1 MPKLSEYLKT
11 ILRGRKRRPP
21 TPHEVA
27 ELRRA
32 FQTRYHH
39 FKLLLNANNKALE
52 IMGDMEQTL
61 TGSQPFG
68 MSFVKS
74 ASTAVSVSVMQI
86 IRNLQALVPG
96 RYSQLSDRFKEIQ
109 EQINSVLLS
118 KKVPRGSRLVV
129 PLEEVDK
136 NMADEVGSKMA
147 NLGEIL
153 SHMQLSVPAGFVIS
167 SAAYETFMEHNDLQ
181 AEIDRLLQAT
191 HVEHVDQLH
200 ALSAAVKQLV
210 IGSQVPP
217 GLEQA
222 ITKAYGR
229 LESQVGKG
237 VRVSMRSS
245 ALGEDIAG
253 TSFAGQYQSQLNIS
267 ADNLVQAYK
276 EIVASKYTLQAIHY
290 RFNRGIRDE
299 DVAMCVGCMAMVDAV
314 AGGVMY
320 SSNPV
325 VPQEDSVVINSVWG
339 LPKAVVDGS
348 ARSDLFVVSREKALK
363 LLRREIQVKDR
374 KLVCDAEEGLSRVSV
389 AEPQSINASL
399 TDDQVLQ
406 LAAMALG
413 LEAHY
418 GSPQDIEWAIAPDQ
432 TIYVLQCRPLMSIKD
447 GQEWRQRLARRAA
460 SEPALLAG
468 GVTASPGAASGPVFR
483 VRRNADILRFPSS
496 AILVAAQPLPGWASL
511 LSRASAVVTE
521 QGGVAGH
528 LASVARE
535 FGLPALFGIAG
546 ALEALKDGA
555 VVTVDADGCR
565 VLEGRVES
573 LLGSRAP
580 RTNLMQGSP
589 VYEALQGVSKHVL
602 PLNLLD
608 PDAPEF
614 KPDRCRTFHDIT
626 RYAHEKAVEEMFRFG
641 KEQHFPERASKQ
653 LICNVPMQLWV
664 INLDDGF
671 REEVHG
677 RYVELSN
684 ITSIPMLALW
694 EGMTA
699 IPWQGPPP
707 LDVRG
712 LLSVMFEATVNP
724 NLNPGSD
731 TSYTD
736 RNYFMISRNFCSLQS
751 RFGFHFSTVETLAG
765 ERSLENYISF
775 QFMGGAADYQR
786 KHIRAVF
793 IGSILEEQ
801 GFRVEVKG
809 DALVARVEGYE
820 EEVMKEKLRVLGYL
834 IIHTR
839 QLDMIMSDGASIN
852 SCRERI
858 VNDLKALSRIP
869 DSSPNNSVASVH

>member
-11 ILRGRKRRPP
+11 ILRGRKRPPP
-21 TPHEVA
+21 TPQEVA

-86 IRNLQALVPG
+86 IRNLQALAPG
-96 RYSQLSDRFKEIQ
+96 RYDQLSDRFKEIQ

-136 NMADEVGSKMA
+136 DMADEVGSKMA

-153 SHMQLSVPAGFVIS
+153 SHMKLSVPAGFVIAA
-167 SAAYETFMEHNDLQ
+167 AAYESFMEHNDLQ

-191 HVEHVDQLH
+191 HVEQADQLH
-200 ALSAAVKQLV
+200 ALSAAIKQLV
-210 IGSQVPP
+210 IGSEIPAD
-217 GLEQA
+217 LAQA
-222 ITKAYGR
+222 IMEAYGR
-229 LESQVGKG
+229 LELQIGKG

-253 TSFAGQYQSQLNIS
+253 TSFAGQYQSQLNVN

-299 DVAMCVGCMAMVDAV
+299 DVAMCVGCMAMINAV

-320 SSNPV
+320 SRNPV
-325 VPQEDSVVINSVWG
+325 APQEDSIVINSVWG

-348 ARSDLFVVSREKALK
+348 ARSDLFVVSREALK

-374 KLVCDAEEGLSRVSV
+374 KLVCDTEEGLSRMSV
-389 AEPQSINASL
+389 AEPQSTNPSL
-399 TDDQVLQ
+399 TDDQVLK
-406 LAAMALG
+406 LAAMALS

-432 TIYVLQCRPLMSIKD
+432 TIYILQCRPLTSVKD
-447 GQEWRQRLARRAA
+447 EQKWRQRLATRAA
-460 SEPALLAG
+460 SEPALLTG
-468 GVTASPGAASGPVFR
+468 GVTASPGAASGPVFA
-483 VRRNADILRFPSS
+483 VRRNADILRFPSG
-496 AILVAAQPLPGWASL
+496 AILVAAQPLPAWASL
-511 LSRASAVVTE
+511 LGRAGAVVTE
-521 QGGVAGH
+521 QGSITGH

-535 FGLPALFGIAG
+535 FGLPALFGVAG
-546 ALEALKDGA
+546 ALETLKDGT
-555 VVTVDADGCR
+555 VITVDADGGR

-589 VYEALQGVSKHVL
+589 VYEALQGVSRHVV

-626 RYAHEKAVEEMFRFG
+626 RYAHEKSVEEMFRFG
-641 KEQHFPERASKQ
+641 KEQHFPQRASKQ
-653 LICNVPMQLWV
+653 LVCNVPMQLWV

-731 TSYTD
+731 TTYTD

-751 RFGFHFSTVETLAG
+751 RFGFHFSTVETLAS
-765 ERSLENYISF
+765 ERRLENYVSF

-786 KHIRAVF
+786 RHSRAVF

-809 DALVARVEGYE
+809 DALFARLESHE
-820 EEVMKEKLRVLGYL
+820 EEVMKGKLKVLGYL

-839 QLDMIMSDGASIN
+839 QLDMIMSDGVSIN

-858 VNDLKALSRIP
+858 VNDLKTLSRTP
-869 DSSPNNSVASVH
+869 DSSSDRG

>member
-11 ILRGRKRRPP
+11 ILRGRKRPPP
-21 TPHEVA
+21 TPQEVA

-39 FKLLLNANNKALE
+39 FKILLNANNKVLE

-74 ASTAVSVSVMQI
+74 TSTAVSVSVMQI
-86 IRNLQALVPG
+86 IRNLQALAPG
-96 RYSQLSDRFKEIQ
+96 RYDQLSGRFKEIQ
-109 EQINSVLLS
+109 EHINSALLS
-118 KKVPRGSRLVV
+118 KKVPRGSRLIV

-147 NLGEIL
+147 NLGEVL
-153 SHMQLSVPAGFVIS
+153 SHMRLSVPPGFVIS
-167 SAAYETFMEHNDLQ
+167 AAAYQRFMEHNDLQ
-181 AEIDRLLQAT
+181 AEIDRLFQAT
-191 HVEHVDQLH
+191 HVEQADQLH
-200 ALSAAVKQLV
+200 AVTATVKQLV
-210 IGSQVPP
+210 IGSEIPP
-217 GLEQA
+217 DLAQA
-222 ITKAYGR
+222 IMKAYGR
-229 LESQVGKG
+229 LESQIGKG

-253 TSFAGQYQSQLNIS
+253 TSFAGQYQSQLNVG
-267 ADNLVQAYK
+267 ADNLFQAYK
-276 EIVASKYTLQAIHY
+276 EVVASKYALQAIHY

-299 DVAMCVGCMAMVDAV
+299 DVAMCVGCMTMVNAV
-314 AGGVMY
+314 VGGVMY
-320 SSNPV
+320 SRNPV
-325 VPQEDSVVINSVWG
+325 APQDDAIVINSVWG

-348 ARSDLFVVSREKALK
+348 APADLFVVSKAPLK

-374 KLVCDAEEGLSRVSV
+374 KLVCDTDEGLSRVSV
-389 AEPQSINASL
+389 AEPQSTAPSL
-399 TDDQVLQ
+399 TDDQVLK
-406 LAAMALG
+406 LAAMALS

-418 GSPQDIEWAIAPDQ
+418 GSPQDIEWAIDPDQ
-432 TIYVLQCRPLMSIKD
+432 TIYILQCRPLTSVRDEQK
-447 GQEWRQRLARRAA
+447 WRQQLATRAG
-460 SEPALLAG
+460 SEPAFLAG
-468 GVTASPGAASGPVFR
+468 GVTASPGAACGPVFT
-483 VRRNADILRFPSS
+483 VRRNADILRFPSG
-496 AILVAAQPLPGWASL
+496 AILVAAQPLPTWASL
-511 LSRASAVVTE
+511 LGRAAAVVTE
-521 QGGVAGH
+521 QGSITGH

-535 FGLPALFGIAG
+535 FGLPALFGVAG
-546 ALEALKDGA
+546 ALEALKDGS
-555 VVTVDADGCR
+555 VITVDADGGR

-573 LLGSRAP
+573 LLGSRAL

-589 VYEALQGVSKHVL
+589 VYELLQAVSRHVV

-608 PDAPEF
+608 PAAPEF

-626 RYAHEKAVEEMFRFG
+626 RYAHEKSVEEMFRFG
-641 KEQHFPERASKQ
+641 KEQHFPQRASKQ
-653 LICNVPMQLWV
+653 LVCNVPMQLWV

-684 ITSIPMLALW
+684 ITSIPMIALW
-694 EGMTA
+694 KGMTA

-707 LDVRG
+707 LNVRG
-712 LLSVMFEATVNP
+712 LMSVMFEATVNP

-731 TSYTD
+731 TTYTD

-751 RFGFHFSTVETLAG
+751 RFGFHFSTVETLAS
-765 ERSLENYISF
+765 ERGLENYISF

-786 KHIRAVF
+786 RHTRAVF

-801 GFRVEVKG
+801 DFRVEVRG
-809 DALVARVEGYE
+809 DALFARLEGHE
-820 EEVMKEKLRVLGYL
+820 EEVVKEKLKVLGYL

-839 QLDMIMSDGASIN
+839 QLDMIMADGTSIN

-858 VNDLKALSRIP
+858 VNDLKALSCMP
-869 DSSPNNSVASVH
+869 DSSPNNSVSSAH

>member
-11 ILRGRKRRPP
+11 ILRGRKRPPP
-21 TPHEVA
+21 TPQEVA

-39 FKLLLNANNKALE
+39 FKLLLNANNKVLE

-74 ASTAVSVSVMQI
+74 ASIAASVSVMQI
-86 IRNLQALVPG
+86 IRNLQALAPG
-96 RYSQLSDRFKEIQ
+96 RYDQLSGRFKEIQ
-109 EQINSVLLS
+109 EQINNALLS

-153 SHMQLSVPAGFVIS
+153 SHMRLFVPAGFVIAT
-167 SAAYETFMEHNDLQ
+167 AAYQRFMEHNDLQ
-181 AEIDRLLQAT
+181 AEIDRLFQAT
-191 HVEHVDQLH
+191 HVEQADQLH
-200 ALSAAVKQLV
+200 ALTATVKQLV
-210 IGSQVPP
+210 IGSEIPP
-217 GLEQA
+217 DLAQA
-222 ITKAYGR
+222 IMEAYGR

-245 ALGEDIAG
+245 ALGEDVAG
-253 TSFAGQYQSQLNIS
+253 TSFAGQYQSQLNVS
-267 ADNLVQAYK
+267 ADHLIQAYK
-276 EIVASKYTLQAIHY
+276 EIVASKYALQAVQY
-290 RFNRGIRDE
+290 RFNRGLRDE
-299 DVAMCVGCMAMVDAV
+299 DVAMCVGCMVMINAV

-320 SSNPV
+320 SRNPV
-325 VPQEDSVVINSVWG
+325 APQEDSIVINSVWG

-348 ARSDLFVVSREKALK
+348 ARSDLFVVSRERLK

-374 KLVCDAEEGLSRVSV
+374 KLICDAEEGLSRVSV
-389 AEPQSINASL
+389 AESQSTTPSL
-399 TDDQVLQ
+399 TDDQVLK
-406 LAAMALG
+406 LAAMALS

-432 TIYVLQCRPLMSIKD
+432 TIYILQCRPLTSVKD
-447 GQEWRQRLARRAA
+447 EQKWRQQLATRAA
-460 SEPALLAG
+460 SEPALLTG
-468 GVTASPGAASGPVFR
+468 GVTASPGAASGPVFT
-483 VRRNADILRFPSS
+483 VRRNADILRFPSG
-496 AILVAAQPLPGWASL
+496 AILVVAQPLPAWASL
-511 LSRASAVVTE
+511 LGRSAAVVTE
-521 QGGVAGH
+521 QGSITGH

-535 FGLPALFGIAG
+535 FGLPALFGVTG
-546 ALEALKDGA
+546 ALETLKDGT
-555 VVTVDADGCR
+555 VITVDADGGR

-573 LLGSRAP
+573 LLGSRPP
-580 RTNLMQGSP
+580 RINLMQGSP
-589 VYEALQGVSKHVL
+589 VYEALQAVSRHVV

-626 RYAHEKAVEEMFRFG
+626 RYAHEKSVEEMFQFG
-641 KEQHFPERASKQ
+641 KEQHFPQRASKQ
-653 LICNVPMQLWV
+653 LVCNVPMQLWV

-694 EGMTA
+694 KGMTA

-707 LDVRG
+707 LNVRG
-712 LLSVMFEATVNP
+712 LMSVMFEATVNP

-731 TSYTD
+731 TTYTD
-736 RNYFMISRNFCSLQS
+736 RNYFMISRSFCSLQS
-751 RFGFHFSTVETLAG
+751 RFGFHFSTVETLAS
-765 ERSLENYISF
+765 ERGLENYISF

-786 KHIRAVF
+786 RHTRAVF

-801 GFRVEVKG
+801 DFRVEVRG
-809 DALVARVEGYE
+809 DALFARLEGRE
-820 EEVMKEKLRVLGYL
+820 EEVMKEKLQVLGYL

-839 QLDMIMSDGASIN
+839 QLDMIMADGASIN

-858 VNDLKALSRIP
+858 VSDLKALSNMP
-869 DSSPNNSVASVH
+869 DSPPNHSVSSPH

>member
-1 MPKLSEYLKT
+1 MPKLAEYLRR

-74 ASTAVSVSVMQI
+74 ASTAASVSVMQI
-86 IRNLQALVPG
+86 IRNLQALAPG
-96 RYSQLSDRFKEIQ
+96 RYSQLNERFKEIQ

-118 KKVPRGSRLVV
+118 KKIPRGSRLVV

-136 NMADEVGSKMA
+136 DMADEVGSKMA

-167 SAAYETFMEHNDLQ
+167 SAAYERFMEHNDLQ

-191 HVEHVDQLH
+191 HVEQVDQLH
-200 ALSAAVKQLV
+200 GLSAAVKQLV
-210 IGSQVPP
+210 IRAEVPAD
-217 GLEQA
+217 LEQA
-222 ITKAYGR
+222 ILEGYGR
-229 LESQVGKG
+229 LESQTSKG

-253 TSFAGQYQSQLNIS
+253 TSFAGQYQSQLNVS
-267 ADNLVQAYK
+267 VENLIQAYK
-276 EIVASKYTLQAIHY
+276 EIVASKYTLQAIQY

-299 DVAMCVGCMAMVDAV
+299 DVAMCVGCMAMIDAV

-325 VPQEDSVVINSVWG
+325 APQENSVVINSVWG

-348 ARSDLFVVSREKALK
+348 ARSDLFVVSREEPLK
-363 LLRREIQVKDR
+363 LLRREIQTKDR
-374 KLVCDAEEGLSRVSV
+374 KLVCDAEEGLSRIGL
-389 AEPQSINASL
+389 AEPQSTSPSL
-399 TDDQVLQ
+399 SDDQVLQ
-406 LAAMALG
+406 LAAMALS

-418 GSPQDIEWAIAPDQ
+418 GSPQDIEWAIAPDG
-432 TIYVLQCRPLMSIKD
+432 TIYILQCRPLTSVRD
-447 GQEWRQRLARRAA
+447 AHEWRQRLARRAT

-468 GVTASPGAASGPVFR
+468 GVTASPGAGSGPVFT
-483 VRRNADILRFPSS
+483 VRRNADILRFPSG
-496 AILVAAQPLPGWASL
+496 AILVAAQPLPAWASL
-511 LSRASAVVTE
+511 LGRAGAVVTE
-521 QGGVAGH
+521 QGGITGH

-535 FGLPALFGIAG
+535 FGLPALFGVAG
-546 ALEALKDGA
+546 ALDALRDGM
-555 VVTVDADGCR
+555 VVTVDADSGR

-573 LLGSRAP
+573 LLGGREP
-580 RTNLMQGSP
+580 RPNLMQGSP
-589 VYEALQGVSKHVL
+589 VYEVLQGVAQHVV

-614 KPDRCRTFHDIT
+614 KPERCRTFHDIT
-626 RYAHEKAVEEMFRFG
+626 RYAHEKSVEEMFRFG
-641 KEQHFPERASKQ
+641 KEQHFPQRASKQ
-653 LICNVPMQLWV
+653 LVCNVPMQLWV

-671 REEVHG
+671 REEVDG
-677 RYVELSN
+677 RFVELSN

-724 NLNPGSD
+724 NLSPGSD

-736 RNYFMISRNFCSLQS
+736 RNYFMISKNFCSLQS
-751 RFGFHFSTVETLAG
+751 RFGFHFSTVETLAS

-786 KHIRAVF
+786 RHTRAVF

-801 GFRVEVKG
+801 GFRVEVRG
-809 DALVARVEGYE
+809 DALFARVEGYE
-820 EEVMKEKLRVLGYL
+820 EDIMKEKLRVLGYL

-858 VNDLKALSRIP
+858 VSDLRRLSRMSE
-869 DSSPNNSVASVH
+869 SSPSDSTAPAH